1 MGFSCVSTRLSLA
14 PHPARNS
21 NSNTLSFNSM
31 PALATQFSPC
41 SVRCSP
47 FHQHRYMW
55 RPPLLGT
62 LPLTRLP
69 SVRYVV
75 GCSQHFG
82 IVGNGQVAVVS
93 EQGGGAVIQVRAE
106 LRVALA
112 LAR

>member
-1 MGFSCVSTRLSLA
+1 
-14 PHPARNS
+14 
-21 NSNTLSFNSM
+21 
-31 PALATQFSPC
+31 
-41 SVRCSP
+41 
-47 FHQHRYMW
+47 MW

-93 EQGGGAVIQVRAE
+93 EQGGGAVIQVRGE
-106 LRVALA
+106 LRFALA